1 MTQNDVER
9 KQLVLIEYLQE
20 IINEYTKGQ
29 VDEFRKPI
37 KWKVKA
43 EYSTNDNDKRVVT
56 VQEQS
61 GLKTVFYGN
70 CTPINNYYMID
81 IYGLSIKECKNLSLL
96 IGSLIGQNIK
106 RDTTF
111 NGKKEKWQIIFKQWV
126 NPQAIEYLDIRRV
139 GYNSTLKCIVN
150 KYYEEK

>member
-9 KQLVLIEYLQE
+9 KQLVLIEYLQD

-29 VDEFRKPI
+29 VDEYRKPI

-43 EYSTNDNDKRVVT
+43 EYSTNDNDKRIVT

-81 IYGLSIKECKNLSLL
+81 IYGLSIKYFCKISNNNIPSMDK
-96 IGSLIGQNIK
+96 GSFNFYYSFCFYRLFSSGLYIRK
-106 RDTTF
+106 RKLF
-111 NGKKEKWQIIFKQWV
+111 
-126 NPQAIEYLDIRRV
+126 IR
-139 GYNSTLKCIVN
+139 GSAYICSKFYINFYSI
-150 KYYEEK
+150 